1 VIETQYNMKKKV
13 LVVAPTYWPE
23 GSGGT
28 LATHLIVKLISQS
41 ERFDLT
47 VLTGTRNPEVVPSV
61 RYVVDPFVKLVEKR
75 FSIPRLVEDRYGR
88 LIEKHDVVYAIY
100 AYSFIPIAKRL
111 AKRVVVHLHDY
122 RPASPS
128 SVILASQTD
137 NPAMLRLIIES
148 FRVKY
153 LERRSI
159 KSLLL
164 DVGEVARTPIIAQWV
179 SEADIVIAVSKR
191 HAELL
196 AKALPLL
203 RNKLMVVY
211 NPPPPIPRIK
221 REPDEIPTFLYVGGE
236 SYLKGFYVL
245 MKAIEM
251 ALREGIK
258 AKFIFTNRYSNQAQR
273 VISRINKT
281 YGDSIYLTGRIP
293 YTEVLNLYRKAWA
306 LLFPSIWEE
315 PLPYAVMEAILT
327 QIIPI
332 SAKVG
337 GVPEIIVSDK
347 LREFMFEPGSSK
359 VLYKRIADLS
369 SLGNGPQLYV
379 SNLASYF
386 DTNLQYLLYNF
397 EYSNDALEKIFV
409 SNS

>member
-1 VIETQYNMKKKV
+1 
-13 LVVAPTYWPE
+13 
-23 GSGGT
+23 
-28 LATHLIVKLISQS
+28 
-41 ERFDLT
+41 
-47 VLTGTRNPEVVPSV
+47 
-61 RYVVDPFVKLVEKR
+61 
-75 FSIPRLVEDRYGR
+75 
-88 LIEKHDVVYAIY
+88 
-100 AYSFIPIAKRL
+100 
-111 AKRVVVHLHDY
+111 
-122 RPASPS
+122 
-128 SVILASQTD
+128 
-137 NPAMLRLIIES
+137 
-148 FRVKY
+148 
-153 LERRSI
+153 
-159 KSLLL
+159 
-164 DVGEVARTPIIAQWV
+164 
-179 SEADIVIAVSKR
+179 
-191 HAELL
+191 
-196 AKALPLL
+196 
-203 RNKLMVVY
+203 MVVY

-281 YGDSIYLTGRIP
+281 YGHSIYLTGRIP

-332 SAKVG
+332 SSKVG

-359 VLYKRIADLS
+359 VLYKRIAHLS

>member
-1 VIETQYNMKKKV
+1 MKKKI

-28 LATHLIVKLISQS
+28 LATHLIVKLLSQT
-41 ERFDLT
+41 RKFDVTL
-47 VLTGTRNPEVVPSV
+47 LTGTKNPEVVPGV

-75 FSIPRLVEDRYGR
+75 FSIPRLVEDRYDR

-137 NPAMLRLIIES
+137 NPAMSRLIVES
-148 FRVKY
+148 FRIKY
-153 LERRSI
+153 LERRNI

-164 DVGEVARTPIIAQWV
+164 NVGEVVRTPIIAEWV

-203 RNKLMVVY
+203 RNKLMVIY

-221 REPDEIPTFLYVGGE
+221 KEPAEIPTFLYVGGE

-245 MKAIEM
+245 MKAIEI
-251 ALREGIK
+251 ALRERVK
-258 AKFIFTNRYSNQAQR
+258 AKFIFINRYSNQAQR
-273 VISRINKT
+273 VISRVNKT
-281 YGDSIYLTGRIP
+281 YGNVIYLTGRIP
-293 YTEVLNLYRKAWA
+293 YTEVLNLYRQVWA

-315 PLPYAVMEAILT
+315 PLPYALIESILLQT
-327 QIIPI
+327 IPI
-332 SAKVG
+332 ASEVG
-337 GVPEIIVSDK
+337 GIPELLSPFISDALLVK
-347 LREFMFEPGSSK
+347 PEDIKALREC
-359 VLYKRIADLS
+359 IAMLS
-369 SLGNGPQLYV
+369 SLRKGELYEQIIYLSNV
-379 SNLASYF
+379 SEH
-386 DTNLQYLLYNF
+386 LLDKLH
-397 EYSNDALEKIFV
+397 ESSKLLRLIIAEE
-409 SNS
+409 

>member
-1 VIETQYNMKKKV
+1 MKRI
-13 LVVAPTYWPE
+13 LVVIPTYWPE

-28 LATHLIVKLISQS
+28 LATHLIIKLLSQTG
-41 ERFDLT
+41 RFDLT
-47 VLTGTRNPEVVPSV
+47 VLTGTRNPEVVPGV
-61 RYVVDPFVKLVEKR
+61 RFIVDPFVRSLEKR
-75 FSIPRLVEDRYGR
+75 FSIPRLVENRYGK
-88 LIEKHDVVYAIY
+88 LIEKHDVIYTVYAY
-100 AYSFIPIAKRL
+100 PFIPVAKKL
-111 AKRVVVHLHDY
+111 GKRVIVHLHDY
-122 RPASPS
+122 RPVSPS
-128 SVILASQTD
+128 SVILANQAE
-137 NPAMLRLIIES
+137 NPTLSKLALDS
-148 FRVKY
+148 FKVKWF
-153 LERRSI
+153 ERKAL
-159 KSLLL
+159 KSLFLNI
-164 DVGEVARTPIIAQWV
+164 GEVLRTPLIAKWV
-179 SEADIVIAVSKR
+179 SEADTIIAVSRR

-196 AKALPLL
+196 ERVLPSL
-203 RNKLMVVY
+203 RDKLMVVY

-281 YGDSIYLTGRIP
+281 YGHSIYLTGRIP

-332 SAKVG
+332 SSKVG

-369 SLGNGPQLYV
+369 SLGNDPQLYV

-386 DTNLQYLLYNF
+386 DTNLQYLLYNL
-397 EYSNDALEKIFV
+397 AL
-409 SNS
+409 

>member
-1 VIETQYNMKKKV
+1 MIKNLLIVT
-13 LVVAPTYWPE
+13 PTYWPE

-28 LATHLIVKLISQS
+28 LATHLIIKLLSQTG
-41 ERFDLT
+41 RFDLT
-47 VLTGTRNPEVVPSV
+47 VLTGTRNPEVVPGV
-61 RYVVDPFVKLVEKR
+61 RFIVDPFVRFLEKR
-75 FSIPRLVEDRYGR
+75 FSIPRLVENRYGK
-88 LIEKHDVVYAIY
+88 LVEKRDVIYTVYAY
-100 AYSFIPIAKRL
+100 TFIPVAKKL
-111 AKRVVVHLHDY
+111 GKRVIVHLHDY
-122 RPASPS
+122 RPVSPS
-128 SVILASQTD
+128 SVILANQAE
-137 NPAMLRLIIES
+137 NPTLSKLALDS
-148 FRVKY
+148 FKVKWF
-153 LERRSI
+153 ERKAL
-159 KSLLL
+159 KSLFLNI
-164 DVGEVARTPIIAQWV
+164 GEVLRTPLIARWV
-179 SEADIVIAVSKR
+179 SEADVVVAVSRR

-196 AKALPLL
+196 ARALPPL
-203 RNKLMVVY
+203 RDKLVVVY
-211 NPPPPIPRIK
+211 NPPPLIPRIK

-281 YGDSIYLTGRIP
+281 YGHSIYLTGRIP

-332 SAKVG
+332 SSKVG

-369 SLGNGPQLYV
+369 SLGNDPQLYV

-397 EYSNDALEKIFV
+397 EYLNDAMEKIFV
-409 SNS
+409 SDS